1 MIVGAN
7 QTHCIKEC
15 WNFFENTAN
24 PKSLTG
30 KSEIDDAVSEIN
42 ALLKGKNQYYSYYIG
57 EKETNLYFSDEFF

>member
-7 QTHCIKEC
+7 QTHCIKER